1 MLNAAIVATG
11 FTSAVFLISHL
22 GLSSAAVRGW
32 LVQRIGEK
40 GFQGLYALIALLTLG
55 TMIAAYIQASHFL
68 YLWPPGPGV
77 RHLPLLMMPVALLL
91 VVGGMMIPNPSAVG
105 MENQLDQPE
114 PARGVLRITRH
125 PVMWGVMLWAAVHIL
140 ANGDLASLLFF
151 GGLLLTALL
160 GSLHLDRRMATE
172 QGERWRRFTAVT
184 SYVPFAAVL
193 SGRQTV
199 RWTELR
205 RPAVWGLG
213 AFIVL
218 LLLHPYLFGVRP
230 Y

>member
-1 MLNAAIVATG
+1 MDIAIVATG
-11 FTSAVFLISHL
+11 FASAVFLASHL
-22 GLSSAAVRGW
+22 GLSSAAMRGRLVR
-32 LVQRIGEK
+32 RIGEK
-40 GFQGLYALIALLTLG
+40 GFQGLYTLIALLTLG
-55 TMIAAYIQASHFL
+55 AMIAAYIQASHHI

-77 RHLPLLMMPVALLL
+77 RHLPLLVMPLALLL
-91 VVGGMMIPNPSAVG
+91 IVGGVMTPNPSAVG

-125 PVMWGVMLWAAVHIL
+125 PMMWGIVLWAAVHIL

-160 GSLHLDRRMATE
+160 GSLHLDRRMAAD
-172 QGERWRRFTAVT
+172 QRFTAVT
-184 SYVPFAAVL
+184 SYAPFAAML
-193 SGRQTV
+193 GGRQTV
-199 RWTELR
+199 RWAELR
-205 RPAVWGLG
+205 RPAAWGLG
-213 AFIVL
+213 VLIAL

>member
-77 RHLPLLMMPVALLL
+77 RHLPLLTMPVALLL